1 MEYKL
6 ENENLIVLAST
17 YGAELHSIKEKA
29 DNTEY
34 LWNGDE
40 KYWKCHAPVLF
51 PIVGKVNG
59 GKYKVEG
66 KEYELPQHGLARVRE
81 FEVVC
86 KSETTIVFQL
96 NYDEKTLK
104 VYPYKFTLRIGYAL
118 FENGIETSYEVINM
132 DQKEIYFSI
141 GAHPAF
147 LCPIVKGESFND
159 YYFKFSEEE
168 NCQRMLLNKD
178 GNLTDKKGEG
188 LNNSAVIKLNQE
200 LFKDDALIFDNLS
213 STEIS
218 LLSNKSNKGITMDFS
233 GFPYLGLWS
242 KPSGAPFVCIEPWYG
257 HADYEDF
264 SGEFKEK
271 EGVQRLAVGE
281 SFKASYTVTIK

>member
-1 MEYKL
+1 M
-6 ENENLIVLAST
+6 
-17 YGAELHSIKEKA
+17 
-29 DNTEY
+29 
-34 LWNGDE
+34 
-40 KYWKCHAPVLF
+40 
-51 PIVGKVNG
+51 
-59 GKYKVEG
+59 
-66 KEYELPQHGLARVRE
+66 
-81 FEVVC
+81 
-86 KSETTIVFQL
+86 
-96 NYDEKTLK
+96 
-104 VYPYKFTLRIGYAL
+104 
-118 FENGIETSYEVINM
+118 
-132 DQKEIYFSI
+132 
-141 GAHPAF
+141 
-147 LCPIVKGESFND
+147 
-159 YYFKFSEEE
+159 
-168 NCQRMLLNKD
+168 
-178 GNLTDKKGEG
+178 
-188 LNNSAVIKLNQE
+188 IKLNQE